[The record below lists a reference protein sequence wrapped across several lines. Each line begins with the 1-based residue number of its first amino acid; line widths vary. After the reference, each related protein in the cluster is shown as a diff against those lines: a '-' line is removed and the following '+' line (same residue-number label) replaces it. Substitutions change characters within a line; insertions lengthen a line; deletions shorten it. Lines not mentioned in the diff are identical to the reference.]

1 MDEDVEF
8 RDMVLKKLE
17 ENGSLL
23 EIKVRLAQFFF
34 CFVERCFKNVVNFIQ
49 AKLRAHLYEV
59 FENDGRQNQHQEVV
73 NDSDL
78 TYSGDKTDPDDGD
91 GDGDSEEELDDRTVA
106 LSLVHD
112 LLDRLKLPFAKR
124 VLLAESGLR
133 KPCSRARLL
142 RELGEEPKETEAA
155 LLLQLIERH
164 RKTTSPAGTGSEISQ
179 VSRDQS
185 ETTTTAMTPTASEDS
200 PAPV

>member
-23 EIKVRLAQFFF
+23 EIK
-34 CFVERCFKNVVNFIQ
+34 
-49 AKLRAHLYEV
+49 AKLRAHLYDV

-78 TYSGDKTDPDDGD
+78 TYSGDRTDLDDGN
-91 GDGDSEEELDDRTVA
+91 GDSEEELDDRTVA

-112 LLDRLKLPFAKR
+112 LLDSLKLPFAKR
-124 VLLAESGLR
+124 VLLSESGLR

-142 RELGEEPKETEAA
+142 RELGGFGEGPRETESA

-164 RKTTSPAGTGSEISQ
+164 RKTTSPAGTGSDISQ

>member
-23 EIKVRLAQFFF
+23 EIK
-34 CFVERCFKNVVNFIQ
+34 
-49 AKLRAHLYEV
+49 AKLRAHLYDV
-59 FENDGRQNQHQEVV
+59 IENDGRQHQEVV

-78 TYSGDKTDPDDGD
+78 TYGDGDKTDQDDGA
-91 GDGDSEEELDDRTVA
+91 DSEDELDDRTVA

-112 LLDRLKLPFAKR
+112 LLDCLKLPFSKR
-124 VLLAESGLR
+124 VLLAEAGLR
-133 KPCSRARLL
+133 KPCTRARLV
-142 RELGEEPKETEAA
+142 REMGEEKAEGSAPNEEGA
-155 LLLQLIERH
+155 LLLQLVERQR
-164 RKTTSPAGTGSEISQ
+164 RKSSAAGGTGSDVSQ

-185 ETTTTAMTPTASEDS
+185 DTTTATAMTPTASEES
-200 PAPV
+200 PAPA